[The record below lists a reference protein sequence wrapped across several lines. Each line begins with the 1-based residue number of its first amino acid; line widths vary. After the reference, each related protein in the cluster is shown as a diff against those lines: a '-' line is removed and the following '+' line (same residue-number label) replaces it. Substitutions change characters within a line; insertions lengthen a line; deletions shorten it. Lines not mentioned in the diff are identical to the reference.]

1 MSHPPK
7 RSRRMSR
14 LVLTA
19 TATAAVL
26 ALAAC
31 GSSSTSSTSS
41 SSAASTAAA
50 SAASSAG
57 GSGAAASGV
66 ADAASFPVEI
76 PNAFGTAVIPAV
88 PERVVVIGFTE
99 ADTVLALGTV
109 PVGIQQFVTTF
120 ASGVGPWAE
129 PLLTGEDPTV
139 FTTFDLNFEQ
149 IAALQPDLIIG
160 LNRGVTAEDYPKLT
174 AIAPTMARPA
184 EFADFGV
191 PGVEQVQLIGQAL
204 GKEAA
209 AADLLA
215 QEESLIAAAAADNPE
230 LAGKTFSAVWPRPEG
245 AGWFAWTSIDPRV
258 ELITNLGMTLSPQIE
273 ALGNTAFYNEISKE
287 NTPEINA
294 DVVVAIDQDQ
304 QQATVLA
311 DPLFQ
316 SLPATQGGNVAWVT
330 DPAVIGAFSY
340 SSVLSTP
347 YVLEALVPLLASAAA
362 GTGGSA
368 SGAASSAAPV
378 TTTG

>member
-1 MSHPPK
+1 MSRPLN
-7 RSRRMSR
+7 RSRLRSR
-14 LVLTA
+14 LLL
-19 TATAAVL
+19 TATAAVTTL

-31 GSSSTSSTSS
+31 SSSSTSSTSS
-41 SSAASTAAA
+41 SAAS

-57 GSGAAASGV
+57 ASGAASGS
-66 ADAASFPVEI
+66 ADAASYPVEI

-109 PVGIQQFVTTF
+109 PVGIQQFVSTF

-129 PLLTGEDPTV
+129 PLLGDEKPTV

-160 LNRGVTAEDYPKLT
+160 LNRGITAEDYPKLT

-191 PGVEQVQLIGQAL
+191 PGEQQVALIGQAL
-204 GKEAA
+204 GKEDA

-215 QEESLIAAAAADNPE
+215 QEQDQIAAAAADNPE
-230 LAGKTFSAVWPRPEG
+230 FEGKTFSAVWPRPEG

-258 ELITNLGMTLSPQIE
+258 ELITSLGMTLSPEIE
-273 ALGNTAFYNEISKE
+273 ALGSTAFYNEISKE

-294 DVVVAIDQDQ
+294 DVVVAIDEDE

-316 SLPATQGGNVAWVT
+316 SLPAAQGGNVAWVT
-330 DPAVIGAFSY
+330 DPPVIGAFAY

-347 YVLEALVPLLASAAA
+347 YVLEALVPLLADAVA
-362 GTGGSA
+362 GNGGGAA
-368 SGAASSAAPV
+368 SGAASSSAPP
-378 TTTG
+378 TTG

>member
-7 RSRRMSR
+7 RSRRSSR
-14 LVLTA
+14 LLLTAIA
-19 TATAAVL
+19 TATAL

-41 SSAASTAAA
+41 SADPTAASSSPTGMS
-50 SAASSAG
+50 SAASS
-57 GSGAAASGV
+57 GAAE
-66 ADAASFPVEI
+66 AASFPVEI
-76 PNAFGTAVIPAV
+76 PNAFGTTVIPAA
-88 PERVVVIGFTE
+88 PERVVVVGFTE

-109 PVGIQQFVTTF
+109 PVGIQQFVSTF

-129 PLLTGEDPTV
+129 PLLDGQTPTV

-160 LNRGVTAEDYPKLT
+160 LNRGITAEDYPKLT

-191 PGVEQVQLIGQAL
+191 PGEEQVQLIGQAL

-209 AADLLA
+209 ATELLA
-215 QEESLIAAAAADNPE
+215 EEQAQIAAAAADNPE
-230 LAGKTFSAVWPRPEG
+230 FAGKTFSAVWPRPEG

-258 ELITNLGMTLSPQIE
+258 QLITDLGMTLSPDID

-294 DVVVAIDQDQ
+294 DVVVAIDENQ

-316 SLPATQGGNVAWVT
+316 SLPAAQGGHVAWVT
-330 DPAVIGAFSY
+330 DPPVIGAFAY

-347 YVLEALVPLLASAAA
+347 YVLEALVPLLAGAVA
-362 GTGGSA
+362 GTGGA
-368 SGAASSAAPV
+368 SSSAAP
-378 TTTG
+378 TTTTS

>member
-1 MSHPPK
+1 
-7 RSRRMSR
+7 
-14 LVLTA
+14 
-19 TATAAVL
+19 
-26 ALAAC
+26 
-31 GSSSTSSTSS
+31 
-41 SSAASTAAA
+41 
-50 SAASSAG
+50 
-57 GSGAAASGV
+57 
-66 ADAASFPVEI
+66 VEI
-76 PNAFGTAVIPAV
+76 PNAFGKAVIPAV

-109 PVGIQQFVTTF
+109 PVGIQQFVSTF

-129 PLLTGEDPTV
+129 PLLAGENPTV

-160 LNRGVTAEDYPKLT
+160 LNRGITAEDYPKLT

-191 PGVEQVQLIGQAL
+191 PGEEQVLLIGEAL
-204 GKEAA
+204 GKQAA
-209 AADLLA
+209 ASELLA
-215 QEESLIAAAAADNPE
+215 EEQAQIAAAAADNPE
-230 LAGKTFSAVWPRPEG
+230 FAGKTFSAVWPRPEG

-258 ELITNLGMTLSPQIE
+258 QLITDLGMTLSPEIE
-273 ALGNTAFYNEISKE
+273 ALGNTAFYNEISRE

-294 DVVVAIDQDQ
+294 DVVVAIDENR

-316 SLPATQGGNVAWVT
+316 SLPAAQGGNVAWVT
-330 DPAVIGAFSY
+330 DPPVIGAFAY

-347 YVLEALVPLLASAAA
+347 YVLEALVPLLSGAVA
-362 GTGGSA
+362 GGTP
-368 SGAASSAAPV
+368 SGAASSSAPV
-378 TTTG
+378 TTTS

>member
-7 RSRRMSR
+7 RSRRSSR
-14 LVLTA
+14 LLLTAIA
-19 TATAAVL
+19 TATAL

-41 SSAASTAAA
+41 SADPTAASSSPTGVS
-50 SAASSAG
+50 SAASS
-57 GSGAAASGV
+57 GAAE
-66 ADAASFPVEI
+66 AASFPVEI
-76 PNAFGTAVIPAV
+76 PNAFGTTVIPAA
-88 PERVVVIGFTE
+88 PERVVVVGFTE

-109 PVGIQQFVTTF
+109 PVGIQQFVSTF

-129 PLLTGEDPTV
+129 PLLDGQTPTV

-160 LNRGVTAEDYPKLT
+160 LNRGITAEDYPKLT

-191 PGVEQVQLIGQAL
+191 PGEEQVQLIGQAL

-209 AADLLA
+209 ATELLSEEQA
-215 QEESLIAAAAADNPE
+215 QIAAAAADNPE
-230 LAGKTFSAVWPRPEG
+230 FAGKTFSAVWPRPEG

-258 ELITNLGMTLSPQIE
+258 QLITDLGMTLSPDID

-294 DVVVAIDQDQ
+294 DVVVAIDENQ

-316 SLPATQGGNVAWVT
+316 SLPAAQGGHVAWVT
-330 DPAVIGAFSY
+330 DPPVIGAFAY

-347 YVLEALVPLLASAAA
+347 YVLEALVPLLAGAVA
-362 GTGGSA
+362 GTGGA
-368 SGAASSAAPV
+368 SSSAAP
-378 TTTG
+378 TTATS

>member
-7 RSRRMSR
+7 RSRLRSR
-14 LVLTA
+14 LLLTA
-19 TATAAVL
+19 TATATAL

-41 SSAASTAAA
+41 SSAASSAGS
-50 SAASSAG
+50 SAASSAA
-57 GSGAAASGV
+57 GSAAAESGT

-76 PNAFGTAVIPAV
+76 PNAFGKAVIPAV

-109 PVGIQQFVTTF
+109 PVGIQQFVSTF

-129 PLLTGEDPTV
+129 PLLAGENPTV

-160 LNRGVTAEDYPKLT
+160 LNRGITAEDYPKLT

-191 PGVEQVQLIGQAL
+191 PGEEQVLLIGEAL
-204 GKEAA
+204 GKQAA
-209 AADLLA
+209 ASELLA
-215 QEESLIAAAAADNPE
+215 EEQAQIAAAAADNPE
-230 LAGKTFSAVWPRPEG
+230 FAGKTFSAVWPRPEG

-258 ELITNLGMTLSPQIE
+258 QLITDLGMTLSPEIE
-273 ALGNTAFYNEISKE
+273 ALGNTAFYNEISRE

-294 DVVVAIDQDQ
+294 DVVVAIDENQ

-316 SLPATQGGNVAWVT
+316 SLPAAQGGNVAWVT
-330 DPAVIGAFSY
+330 DPPVIGAFAY

-347 YVLEALVPLLASAAA
+347 YVLEALVPLLSGAVA
-362 GTGGSA
+362 GGTP
-368 SGAASSAAPV
+368 SGAASSSAPV
-378 TTTG
+378 TTTS